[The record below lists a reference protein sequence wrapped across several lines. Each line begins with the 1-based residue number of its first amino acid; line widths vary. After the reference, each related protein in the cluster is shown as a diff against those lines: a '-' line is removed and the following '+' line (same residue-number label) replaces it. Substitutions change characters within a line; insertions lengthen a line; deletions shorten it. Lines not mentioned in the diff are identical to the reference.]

1 MHDVA
6 VARRLKLVGFDVDG
20 VLTDNGIYIGMV
32 GDHPVEFKRFH
43 IQDGLGVRMLRTAGL
58 AVVWLSG
65 RESAATALRAREL
78 EVDEVIQDPT
88 ARKLPAFA
96 ALLER
101 RGLRW
106 EDCAFVG
113 DDLADLPLLSRVALP
128 IAVANGVAEVKAAAR
143 LVTTVPGG
151 QGAVREVAELIL
163 QARGEWQGRLIVSGV
178 GKSGLIAR
186 KIAATL
192 TSTGS
197 PASFLHPV
205 DSLHGDLGLVGR
217 DDVAI
222 LLSKSGASDE
232 LFALVNQLKRL
243 GVPIIALTG
252 DPDSAL
258 ARQSDVVLDVS
269 VTEEACPETLAPTA
283 STTAALALGDAL
295 AVTLLEVKGFR
306 REQFAVLHPGGT
318 LGRNLLLRVADVMLA
333 RDVPMLQPDRPM
345 RECVVL
351 LAEKRGTVAVVDAAG
366 SLVGVV
372 TAGDLTRLME
382 RTDHFLDIPV
392 REVMTRTPKST
403 TPDALAGAAIRLM
416 EQHGIMALPV
426 LDGGRKLV
434 GMVHLHDL
442 MKA

>member
-1 MHDVA
+1 MSRTDPSELAERGRRVLVLEADAIRRVA
-6 VARRLKLVGFDVDG
+6 ERLGPAF
-20 VLTDNGIYIGMV
+20 
-32 GDHPVEFKRFH
+32 
-43 IQDGLGVRMLRTAGL
+43 
-58 AVVWLSG
+58 
-65 RESAATALRAREL
+65 SAAVR
-78 EVDEVIQDPT
+78 
-88 ARKLPAFA
+88 
-96 ALLER
+96 LLE
-101 RGLRW
+101 
-106 EDCAFVG
+106 
-113 DDLADLPLLSRVALP
+113 
-128 IAVANGVAEVKAAAR
+128 KA
-143 LVTTVPGG
+143 T
-151 QGAVREVAELIL
+151 
-163 QARGEWQGRLIVSGV
+163 GRLIVSGV

-222 LLSKSGASDE
+222 LLSKSGVSDE
-232 LFALVNQLKRL
+232 LFGLVGQLKRL

-252 DPDSAL
+252 DPDSPL
-258 ARQSDVVLDVS
+258 ARQSDVVLDAS
-269 VTEEACPETLAPTA
+269 VTEEACPETLAPTT

-306 REQFAVLHPGGT
+306 REQFAALHPGGT
-318 LGRNLLLRVADVMLA
+318 LGRHLLLRVADVMLA
-333 RDVPMLQPDRPM
+333 GNVPALGPDRPM

-392 REVMTRTPKST
+392 RDVMTRTPKST
-403 TPDALAGAAIRLM
+403 TADELAGAAVRLM

-442 MKA
+442 MKAGAT